1 MPRFLIV
8 RSFSVPEGEMT
19 RVGSRSRTLI
29 ETKFKDIVWEHSHVV
44 VDEDGNVKTYCV
56 YEAPD
61 EETVR
66 AHSKAL
72 GEHEVNTLYEIAGDV
87 TPEDFPL
94 ESQPSA

>member
-29 ETKFKDIVWEHSHVV
+29 ETRFKDIVWEHSHVV
-44 VDEDGNVKTYCV
+44 VESEGRVKTYCV
-56 YEAPD
+56 YRAPT
-61 EETVR
+61 EEDVR
-66 AHSKAL
+66 EHSKAL
-72 GEHEVNTLYEIAGDV
+72 GNHEVDTLYEIAGDV

-94 ESQPSA
+94 ETQP

>member
-29 ETKFKDIVWEHSHVV
+29 ETRFKDIVWEHSHVV
-44 VDEDGNVKTYCV
+44 VDSEGKVKTYCV
-56 YEAPD
+56 YRAPSEEA
-61 EETVR
+61 VR
-66 AHSKAL
+66 EHSIAL
-72 GEHEVNTLYEIAGDV
+72 GNHEVDTLYEIAGDV

-94 ESQPSA
+94 ETQP

>member
-29 ETKFKDIVWEHSHVV
+29 ETRFKDIVWEHSHVV
-44 VDEDGNVKTYCV
+44 VDSEGKVKTYCV
-56 YEAPD
+56 YRAPGEEA
-61 EETVR
+61 VR
-66 AHSKAL
+66 EHSIAL
-72 GEHEVNTLYEIAGDV
+72 GNHEVDTLYEIAGDV

-94 ESQPSA
+94 ETQP

>member
-44 VDEDGNVKTYCV
+44 VDSEGKVKTYCV
-56 YEAPD
+56 YRAPSED
-61 EETVR
+61 AVR
-66 AHSKAL
+66 EHSIAL
-72 GEHEVNTLYEIAGDV
+72 GNHEVDTLYEIAGDV

-94 ESQPSA
+94 EIQP

>member
-44 VDEDGNVKTYCV
+44 VDSEGKVKTYCV
-56 YEAPD
+56 YRAPSEEA
-61 EETVR
+61 VR
-66 AHSKAL
+66 EHSIAL
-72 GEHEVNTLYEIAGDV
+72 GNHEVDTLYEIAGDV

-94 ESQPSA
+94 ETQP